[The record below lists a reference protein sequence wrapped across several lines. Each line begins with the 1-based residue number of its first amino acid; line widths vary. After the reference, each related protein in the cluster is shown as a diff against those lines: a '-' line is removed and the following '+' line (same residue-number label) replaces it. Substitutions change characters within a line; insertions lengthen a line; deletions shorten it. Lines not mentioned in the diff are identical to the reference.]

1 MMTPNSESLLINAHA
16 DMSGNNK
23 LSATPSQRRAVPGKQ
38 FLISKVISAVRIT
51 INWAD
56 EGQLAGNSENRN
68 PVFRMLVS

>member
-1 MMTPNSESLLINAHA
+1 MMPLNSESLLINAHA
-16 DMSGNNK
+16 DMRGNNK
-23 LSATPSQRRAVPGKQ
+23 LSATTSRRRAVPGKQ

-51 INWAD
+51 INWDD